1 MDKMTKTVDT
11 LTNTFVALSLIFTTC
26 GWIVLPLIFGGFNIE
41 GIIFCVLMFFV
52 LIPISEKVKNQTKT
66 FESPLRRLLLKVLL
80 GPWIV
85 IFSILFISISLYAL
99 FTILTKDITQSS
111 EAAKILTVALISIC
125 FFMFCI
131 EICLYGK
138 EEKKSELQN
147 GKVVERIILTDLPK
161 HSYTAVV
168 LTLFTTLFSC
178 CVFQSIFAM
187 KYKLKFIPWFSE
199 ITSAISQKKFE
210 DVFTIEPVNLNNL
223 WSYISR
229 LLNNDTIPA
238 ILFFVFV
245 IMLGA
250 IWAGKWMLSIIQDG
264 KAVVT
269 DIIEWIKKILGKKP
283 KDSDHGYCVFCRVR
297 SILVKFAPYNRSEV
311 VLPDEKIIPDS
322 VSTLHKKID
331 DMGISFDWDKF
342 LATYIKRDFELKDKI
357 GNILET
363 HYACSRCF
371 FTIYDDFIGK
381 HENGYGITYVNII
394 GGRDTGKSCFVAS
407 VFSKYGE
414 MMIAS
419 TPEYKYFNNM
429 LNRITKE
436 HKAPEAT
443 NVNVRSSP
451 MLTIKD
457 GSHYICMQD
466 LAGEKSNIDIAVAA
480 VKKNDVVAILVDI
493 GNPETINQAQE
504 VLTNIREKWV
514 SKVVICITK
523 IDKYTV
529 YDCMSPVTK
538 EKEFKNNIIKAIYN
552 SNVSKNIRQ
561 KIMTLSDNPE
571 KRTKRFLKKLQGNQ
585 SFMRMYKAAQ
595 RCSQNPVAIVANAGL
610 GVGTSS
616 DYTLQGQYES
626 KYIEETVETFIS

>member
-26 GWIVLPLIFGGFNIE
+26 GWIVLPLIFGGFDIE
-41 GIIFCVLMFFV
+41 GIIFSVLMFFV
-52 LIPISEKVKNQTKT
+52 LIPISEKVKKQTKT

-111 EAAKILTVALISIC
+111 EAAKILATALISIC
-125 FFMFCI
+125 FFMFWI

-138 EEKKSELQN
+138 EEKKSELQD
-147 GKVVERIILTDLPK
+147 GKTVERTIFIDLPK

-168 LTLFTTLFSC
+168 FTLFTTLFSC

-187 KYKLKFIPWFSE
+187 KYKLKFILWFSE

-210 DVFTIEPVNLNNL
+210 DVFTIEPVNVNNL
-223 WSYISR
+223 WSYMSR
-229 LLNNDTIPA
+229 LLNNDTIPT

-264 KAVVT
+264 RAVVT

-297 SILVKFAPYNRSEV
+297 SILVKFAPYDRSRV
-311 VLPDEKIIPDS
+311 VLPDAEIIPGS
-322 VSTLHKKID
+322 VSTLQEKINE
-331 DMGISFDWDKF
+331 MGISFPWDDF
-342 LATYIKRDFELKDKI
+342 PFTYINRDFELKDRI
-357 GNILET
+357 GNVLKT
-363 HYACSRCF
+363 PYACSICF

-381 HENGYGITYVNII
+381 RENGQGITYVNII

-407 VFSKYGE
+407 VFRDYSG
-414 MMIAS
+414 MMIEG
-419 TPEYKYFNNM
+419 TPEYKYFYDIYDEIVR
-429 LNRITKE
+429 NR
-436 HKAPEAT
+436 KAPEAT
-443 NVNVRSSP
+443 NGNVMSSP
-451 MLTIKD
+451 MLTIRN
-457 GSHYICMQD
+457 GSSYLCMRD
-466 LAGEKSNIDIAVAA
+466 LAGEQDNIRVAALA

-493 GNPETINQAQE
+493 GNPETINQANS
-504 VLTNIREKWV
+504 VLAAIGTRV

-523 IDKYTV
+523 IDKYADF
-529 YDCMSPVTK
+529 DCMSPVAK
-538 EKEFKNNIIKAIYN
+538 EKEFRNNIINSIYN
-552 SNVSKNIRQ
+552 SDVSKTIRQ
-561 KIMTLSDNPE
+561 KIMAWSDTPE
-571 KRTKRFLKKLQGNQ
+571 KRTKRFLEKLKDNQ
-585 SFMRMYKAAQ
+585 IFMAMYKTAKN
-595 RCSQNPVAIVANAGL
+595 CSQNPVAIVAHAGL
-610 GVGTSS
+610 GTGTSS
-616 DYTLQGQYES
+616 NYTLQGEYMP
-626 KYIEETVETFIS
+626 KYIKETIETFIS